1 MARKPR
7 KMMMFRFWL
16 NQWSERNDERE
27 AGHILFTLREE
38 GQGRYTDTIRK
49 GVRLVHSLER
59 GDVSVLFELFP
70 HIEALILSHKLNSP
84 PPALPALPSY
94 DDDDQR

>member
-16 NQWSERNDERE
+16 NQWSERRDDRE
-27 AGHILFTLREE
+27 AGEILFALREE
-38 GQGRYTDTIRK
+38 GSGRYTDIIRK

-59 GDVSVLFELFP
+59 GDVSVLLELFP
-70 HIEALILSHKLNSP
+70 HVEALLMNHRLNNTPP
-84 PPALPALPSY
+84 PPALPSHEDY
-94 DDDDQR
+94 E